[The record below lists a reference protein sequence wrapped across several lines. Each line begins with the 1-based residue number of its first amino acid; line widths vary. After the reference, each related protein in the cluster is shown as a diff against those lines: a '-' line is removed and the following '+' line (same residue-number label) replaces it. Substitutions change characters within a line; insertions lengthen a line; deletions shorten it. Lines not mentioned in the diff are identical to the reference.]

1 MTYFMTAMIPPSQ
14 KKNVKSSLSSLYSAW
29 LALNTVDMMSF
40 HEITRVKLK
49 LGNYLVIHT
58 N

>member
-1 MTYFMTAMIPPSQ
+1 MTAMIPPSQ